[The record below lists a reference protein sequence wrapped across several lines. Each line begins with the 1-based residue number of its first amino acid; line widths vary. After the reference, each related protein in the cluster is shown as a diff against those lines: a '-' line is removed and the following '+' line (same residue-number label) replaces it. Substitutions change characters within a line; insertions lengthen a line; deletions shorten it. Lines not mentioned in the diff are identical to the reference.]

1 MANLIHDIAVTV
13 KSEFLEDQSEP
24 EDLKFMFSYTITIS
38 NQGNSP
44 AKLLERHWVI
54 TDADGNVQ
62 EVHGTGVVG
71 EQPHIQPGESFS
83 YTSGAILP
91 TPVGSMHGTYQMLAD
106 DGTAFE
112 ASISPFSLRI
122 PDLVH

>member
-1 MANLIHDIAVTV
+1 MMAELMHDIAVTV

-24 EDLKFMFSYTITIS
+24 EELKFMFSYTITIS
-38 NQGNSP
+38 NHGNSA

-54 TDADGNVQ
+54 TDSDGNVQ

-71 EQPHIQPGESFS
+71 EQPHIQPGESFC

-106 DGTAFE
+106 DGTSFE
-112 ASISPFSLRI
+112 ASILPFSLR
-122 PDLVH
+122 